1 MMSQITTKVNDD
13 ILIAFRDTIY
23 AKSRLRRGSIKYALE
38 EAMKDYIIKYK
49 NLEPEIIS
57 L

>member
-1 MMSQITTKVNDD
+1 MSQITTKVDDD